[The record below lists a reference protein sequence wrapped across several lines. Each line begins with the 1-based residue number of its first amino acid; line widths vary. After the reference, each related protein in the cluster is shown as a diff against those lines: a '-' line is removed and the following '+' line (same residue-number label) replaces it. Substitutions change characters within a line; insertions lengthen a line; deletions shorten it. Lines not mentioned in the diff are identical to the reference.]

1 MTRDN
6 GTKTELNLI
15 SVTYGEIRV
24 LTTKNIDHN
33 RDGKP
38 DLYVA
43 VYKRGI

>member
-1 MTRDN
+1 MTRNN
-6 GTKTELNLI
+6 GNKSELNLI